1 MRAPSGEGQRTRRKG
16 SRSGKIAVFL
26 VWFLMLSSS
35 QLCTEA
41 HSMIQSRKARF
52 FSSNSDPNM
61 GHAVGAS
68 SPSSVMKKNG
78 SDKVY
83 EDDKRI
89 VHTGPN
95 PLHN

>member
-41 HSMIQSRKARF
+41 HSMIQSRKTRF

-68 SPSSVMKKNG
+68 SSSSVKKNG